1 MRLSRCNTAPS
12 VTWARTHPPSPTPSA
27 VSAPLSSFELASV
40 ETGMEEAGKNPALGT
55 RPRVTLTGSKVR
67 ETAEESVSPA
77 PVDLP
82 LSGWALVC
90 IEGVRG
96 D

>member
-1 MRLSRCNTAPS
+1 MRLSRCDTAPS
-12 VTWARTHPPSPTPSA
+12 VTWAQTHPPSPTPSS

-55 RPRVTLTGSKVR
+55 RACVTLTGSKVR
-67 ETAEESVSPA
+67 ETAEESVRPA

-82 LSGWALVC
+82 PSGWALVG
-90 IEGVRG
+90 IKGVRG

>member
-1 MRLSRCNTAPS
+1 
-12 VTWARTHPPSPTPSA
+12 
-27 VSAPLSSFELASV
+27 
-40 ETGMEEAGKNPALGT
+40 MEEAGKNPALGT
-55 RPRVTLTGSKVR
+55 RARVTLTGSKVR